1 MLDLSLID
9 PKNCLIKVV
18 ATRENTANDV
28 FIPAGYLLVGLLASK

>member
-9 PKNCLIKVV
+9 PKICLIKVF

-28 FIPAGYLLVGLLASK
+28 CEMLLYQLDII